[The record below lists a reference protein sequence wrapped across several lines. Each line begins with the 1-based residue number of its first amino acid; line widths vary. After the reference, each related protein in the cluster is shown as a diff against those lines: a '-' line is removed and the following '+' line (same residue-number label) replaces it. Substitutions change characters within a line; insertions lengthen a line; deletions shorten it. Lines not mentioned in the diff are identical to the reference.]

1 MPSIRTD
8 EEAAV
13 FIARDATANSRTF
26 SLSLVPGMQ
35 FLHEGQRPYVV
46 YNLQRSFA
54 IPLKV
59 IRRQ

>member
-13 FIARDATANSRTF
+13 FIAQDATANSRTF

-35 FLHEGQRPYVV
+35 FLYEGQRPH
-46 YNLQRSFA
+46 A
-54 IPLKV
+54 IICNEVL
-59 IRRQ
+59 RFR

>member
-35 FLHEGQRPYVV
+35 FRGPKTVCS
-46 YNLQRSFA
+46 NLQRSLRF
-54 IPLKV
+54 
-59 IRRQ
+59 R